1 MSKLKQIKGSPGFS
15 GVLKADLVSRSNAV
29 RTGMT
34 DNPAYPNPP
43 VDMASFKWAIDN
55 YTASIADALDGS
67 KKAIVERNKRREA
80 LVKTLQFLGHYVEMH
95 CKDDLGHVLVERHE

>member
-1 MSKLKQIKGSPGFS
+1 MSKLKQIKALLGFTR
-15 GVLKADLVSRSNAV
+15 LLDADLVSRSNAV
-29 RTGMT
+29 CNGLTG
-34 DNPAYPNPP
+34 NPAYPNPP
-43 VDMASFKWAIDN
+43 VDMASFKWAIDS